1 MPAAKKSVAK
11 AKSKSTPRSRV
22 AQKKN
27 VSLVSRTPKFNLIVV
42 AVVASLVLLAA
53 VVYLFVSQA
62 STARYNALQPVKAGN
77 AAGAKLPISY
87 SSSVLTGTVRYAAP
101 TGSNTSA
108 CTASDPCTLA
118 RAVSQT
124 TAANSTIVLAGG
136 LYRDQANISISG
148 SGRNGLKLIAASGQ
162 IPEIRGSV
170 VVNGGWVT
178 EGSYKYIP
186 YTPRP
191 VELSQGVPFNDT
203 ASMRNLTGDGAGRYP
218 DQAWIG
224 NKALDQV
231 AVKTSLADGKF
242 FVDQTNKRLYLTTT
256 DADKS
261 GIETSRP
268 GDGTTNPR
276 DRAFTIGS
284 TGVTL
289 EGIRINRYSANGD
302 DYGVILLND
311 GSAHNFTMKNS
322 ELSDAPY
329 EGVHVGLVDNPTFK
343 NVTMFNV
350 AWQTINAN
358 QSDKLL
364 LDSVKITDTD
374 PFDEFSSSPAS
385 GALKTSRTRDS
396 KVVSS
401 YIVNNKSHGL
411 WFDQSNINVV
421 VDKNLVK
428 DNSGAGVFFEISD
441 GLTMTNNYVAAT
453 TGQAVKLAGASG
465 LRLVNNTIVG
475 GYDPI
480 GVYVDGRSVAGCATN
495 AALCKS
501 DSPTS
506 DRQGRFASSVG
517 TTMDWIPRIDVM
529 VNNIIAY
536 PGTNQSAAICGKTV
550 SVGTC
555 ITTSWN
561 GTTVVVPLETIIHKA
576 DAARG
581 IPQTIIDG
589 NVYANGSTRIIQA
602 GSSNYTTIAAWTSA
616 LAGSPVNIPGLDAKG
631 KSGNSWVDTDGTGTD
646 SLVNA
651 RADAYKLPA
660 FTGSNAVINA
670 YIPAGTQQYGAL
682 SDTASAPT
690 TTTTVSPTTTTTT
703 TTAPLPTSTAS
714 PTPNNKPPVGPVSLS
729 TTAVSA
735 SQINLSWPAAT
746 DDSPGTLNYVLTR
759 DGKKIYSGTNLSF
772 MDAGLVAATTYS
784 YQVVATDVGLL
795 SSIGAAATS
804 RTLDVPA
811 PPTADTTKP
820 SQPTNAKG
828 NIEFDALKFT
838 YFTNLTWSPSYD
850 NIGVTSY
857 EVKRNNVSLGTVT
870 TPNFR
875 DYSIEP
881 NILYTYDIY
890 ARDAAGNVSAPG
902 ATRLTGRCFLIWC
915 WSE

>member
-11 AKSKSTPRSRV
+11 AKPKSAPRSRV
-22 AQKKN
+22 AQKKS
-27 VSLVSRTPKFNLIVV
+27 VSFVSRAPKFNLVV
-42 AVVASLVLLAA
+42 VGIVASLVLLAA

-77 AAGAKLPISY
+77 AAGATLPISY
-87 SSSVLTGTVRYAAP
+87 SASTLSGAVRYAAP
-101 TGSNTSA
+101 NGSSTSV
-108 CTASDPCTLA
+108 CTSNDPCTLA

-136 LYRDQANISISG
+136 TYRDQANISISG
-148 SGRNGLKLIAASGQ
+148 SSRNGLKLIAASGQ

-170 VVNGGWVT
+170 VVNGGWVA
-178 EGSYKYIP
+178 EGGYKYIS
-186 YTPRP
+186 YMPRP
-191 VELSQGVPFNDT
+191 VELSQGVHFETLSDMT
-203 ASMRNLTGDGAGRYP
+203 NLTGDGAGRYA

-224 NKALDQV
+224 NTALDQV
-231 AVKTSLADGKF
+231 AAKTSLVDGKF
-242 FVDQTNKRLYLTTT
+242 FVDRTNNRLYMTTA
-256 DADKS
+256 DAGRG
-261 GIETSRP
+261 GIEISRP

-276 DRAFTIGS
+276 DRAFSIS
-284 TGVTL
+284 SSGVTL

-302 DYGVILLND
+302 DYGVVLLND
-311 GSAHNFTMKNS
+311 GAHNFTMRQS
-322 ELSDAPY
+322 ELTDAPY

-343 NVTMFNV
+343 NVTMNNV

-364 LDSVKITDTD
+364 LDSVEITNTD

-396 KVVSS
+396 KIVSS

-421 VDKNLVK
+421 VDKNFIK

-441 GLTMTNNYVAAT
+441 GLTMTNNYIAAT
-453 TGQAVKLAGASG
+453 TGQAVKMAGSSG

-480 GVYVDGRSVAGCATN
+480 GVYVDGRSAVGCITDAS
-495 AALCKS
+495 LCKS
-501 DSPTS
+501 TS
-506 DRQGRFASSVG
+506 LTGDRQGRFASSVG
-517 TTMDWIPRIDVM
+517 TTMDWMPRIDVM

-536 PGTNQSAAICGKTV
+536 PVTNQKSAICGKTV

-555 ITTSWN
+555 ITTNWN
-561 GTTVVVPLETIIHKA
+561 GATVVVPLETIIHKA

-602 GSSNYTTIAAWTSA
+602 GNSNYTTIAAWTSA
-616 LAGSPVNIPGLDAKG
+616 LAGPPVNISGLDSRG
-631 KSGNSWVDTDGTGTD
+631 KSGNSWVNTDGTGTD
-646 SLVNA
+646 SLVSA
-651 RADAYKLPA
+651 TKDAYKIPA
-660 FTGSNAVINA
+660 YTGTNAIINT

-682 SDTASAPT
+682 NDTASSTPT
-690 TTTTVSPTTTTTT
+690 VTTTVVPTTTTTT
-703 TTAPLPTSTAS
+703 TSS
-714 PTPNNKPPVGPVSLS
+714 PTPNNKPPIGPASLS
-729 TTAVSA
+729 ATATSD
-735 SQINLSWPAAT
+735 SQISLSWPVAT
-746 DDSPGTLNYVLTR
+746 DDSQGTLNYVLTR

-772 MDAGLVAATTYS
+772 SDTGLAAATTYN
-784 YQVVATDVGLL
+784 YQIVATDVGLL
-795 SSIGAAATS
+795 SSTGANASS
-804 RTLDVPA
+804 RTLTVPV
-811 PPTADTTKP
+811 PPTVDTTKP
-820 SQPTNAKG
+820 SQPTNMKSSMQ
-828 NIEFDALKFT
+828 FDTIRFA

-850 NIGVTSY
+850 NVGVASY
-857 EVKRNNVSLGTVT
+857 EIKRNNISLGTTT

-890 ARDAAGNVSAPG
+890 ARDAAGNVSIPG
-902 ATRLTGRCFLIWC
+902 STHLMGRCFLIWC
-915 WSE
+915 WAE

>member
-1 MPAAKKSVAK
+1 MPAAKKPVAK
-11 AKSKSTPRSRV
+11 TKPKPSSRSRV

-27 VSLVSRTPKFNLIVV
+27 ASLVSRTPKFNLLVV
-42 AVVASLVLLAA
+42 AIVASLVLLAA

-77 AAGAKLPISY
+77 AAGATLPISY
-87 SSSVLTGTVRYAAP
+87 SASTLTGTVRYVAP

-124 TAANSTIVLAGG
+124 ATANSTIVLAGG
-136 LYRDQANISISG
+136 LYRDQANIAISG

-170 VVNGGWVT
+170 VVNGGWTT

-191 VELSQGVPFNDT
+191 VESSQQIPFNDA
-203 ASMRNLTGDGAGRYP
+203 ASMTNLTGDGAGRYP

-231 AVKTSLADGKF
+231 AAKTSLADGKF
-242 FVDQTNKRLYLTTT
+242 YVDQTNNRLYLTAT
-256 DADKS
+256 DAGKS
-261 GIETSRP
+261 GIETSRS

-284 TGVTL
+284 SGVTL

-343 NVTMFNV
+343 NVTMSNV

-421 VDKNLVK
+421 VDKNFIK

-480 GVYVDGRSVAGCATN
+480 GVYVDGRSVAGCSTN
-495 AALCKS
+495 ASLCKS
-501 DSPTS
+501 SSPGS

-517 TTMDWIPRIDVM
+517 TTMDWMPRIDVM

-536 PGTNQSAAICGKTV
+536 PGTNQNAAICGKTV

-561 GTTVVVPLETIIHKA
+561 GTTVVVPFESIIHKA

-589 NVYANGSTRIIQA
+589 NVYANGSTRIVQA
-602 GSSNYTTIAAWTSA
+602 GSANYTTIAAWTSA

-660 FTGSNAVINA
+660 FTGSNAVINT
-670 YIPAGTQQYGAL
+670 YVPAGTQQYGAL
-682 SDTASAPT
+682 SDTTPSPT
-690 TTTTVSPTTTTTT
+690 VTTTVSPTTTTTT
-703 TTAPLPTSTAS
+703 TTTPSPAPDTTPPT
-714 PTPNNKPPVGPVSLS
+714 GPSSLS
-729 TTAVSA
+729 SSA
-735 SQINLSWPAAT
+735 TSVSQINLSWPAAT
-746 DDSPGTLNYVLTR
+746 DNVGVSSYILTR
-759 DGKKIYSGTNLSF
+759 NGTQIYTGTALSF
-772 MDAGLVAATTYS
+772 SDTGLTASTSYTYKVIAKDTVGNPSTGATATGTTQAAPSPTPTP
-784 YQVVATDVGLL
+784 TP
-795 SSIGAAATS
+795 
-804 RTLDVPA
+804 TL
-811 PPTADTTKP
+811 DTTKP
-820 SQPTNAKG
+820 SQPTNTKG
-828 NIEFDALKFT
+828 SIEFDALKFT

-850 NIGVTSY
+850 NSGVTSY
-857 EVKRNNVSLGTVT
+857 EVKRNSVSLGTTT
-870 TPNFR
+870 TPNFK
-875 DYSIEP
+875 DYSLEP

-890 ARDAAGNVSAPG
+890 ARDAAGNVSLPG
-902 ATRLTGRCFLIWC
+902 TARLTGRCFLIWC

>member
-1 MPAAKKSVAK
+1 MPAAKKTVAK
-11 AKSKSTPRSRV
+11 TKPKATPKSRA

-27 VSLVSRTPKFNLIVV
+27 MSLVSRTPKFNLIVV
-42 AVVASLVLLAA
+42 AIVVSLVLLVA

-62 STARYNALQPVKAGN
+62 STARYNALQPVKAGS

-87 SSSVLTGTVRYAAP
+87 APSALTGTVRYAAP
-101 TGSNTSA
+101 NGSNTSG

-170 VVNGGWVT
+170 VVSGGWVT
-178 EGSYKYIP
+178 EGSYKYIS
-186 YTPRP
+186 YMPRP
-191 VELSQGVPFNDT
+191 VELSQGVHFETLSDMT
-203 ASMRNLTGDGAGRYP
+203 NLTGDGSGRYA

-224 NKALDQV
+224 NTALDQV
-231 AVKTSLADGKF
+231 AAKSSLADGKF
-242 FVDQTNKRLYLTTT
+242 FVDQANNRLYMTAA
-256 DADKS
+256 DAS
-261 GIETSRP
+261 RGEIEISRP
-268 GDGTTNPR
+268 GDGTTSPR
-276 DRAFTIGS
+276 DRAFSIS
-284 TGVTL
+284 SSGVTL
-289 EGIRINRYSANGD
+289 EGVRINRYSANGD

-311 GSAHNFTMKNS
+311 GAHNFTMRQS
-322 ELSDAPY
+322 ELTDAPY

-343 NVTMFNV
+343 NVTMSNV

-364 LDSVKITDTD
+364 LDKVKITSTD

-396 KVVSS
+396 KIMSS

-421 VDKNLVK
+421 VDKNFIK

-441 GLTMTNNYVAAT
+441 GLTMTNNYIAAT
-453 TGQAVKLAGASG
+453 TGQAVKLAGSSG

-480 GVYVDGRSVAGCATN
+480 GVYVDGRSAAGCITN
-495 AALCKS
+495 VSLCKS
-501 DSPTS
+501 TS
-506 DRQGRFASSVG
+506 LTGDRQGRFASSAG
-517 TTMDWIPRIDVM
+517 ATMDWMPRIDVM

-536 PGTNQSAAICGKTV
+536 PVTNQKSAICGKTV

-555 ITTSWN
+555 ITTNWN

-602 GSSNYTTIAAWTSA
+602 GSSNYTTITAWTSA
-616 LAGSPVNIPGLDAKG
+616 IAGPPVNISGIDSRG
-631 KSGNSWVDTDGTGTD
+631 KSGNSWVNTDGTGTD
-646 SLVNA
+646 SLVSTNK
-651 RADAYKLPA
+651 DAYKIPA
-660 FTGSNAVINA
+660 YTGTNAIINT

-682 SDTASAPT
+682 SDATSTPT
-690 TTTTVSPTTTTTT
+690 TSPTTTTTT
-703 TTAPLPTSTAS
+703 TTTPS
-714 PTPNNKPPVGPVSLS
+714 PTPDATAPTGPSSLS
-729 TTAVSA
+729 ASA
-735 SQINLSWPAAT
+735 TSTSQVNLSWPAAT
-746 DDSPGTLNYVLTR
+746 DNVGVSSYVLTR
-759 DGKKIYSGTNLSF
+759 NGTQIYTGTALNFSDTGLTASTSYTYKVIAK
-772 MDAGLVAATTYS
+772 DAVGNPSTGATATGTTQAAPSPSPSTTP
-784 YQVVATDVGLL
+784 T
-795 SSIGAAATS
+795 
-804 RTLDVPA
+804 
-811 PPTADTTKP
+811 PTADTAKP
-820 SQPTNAKG
+820 SQPTNATGK
-828 NIEFDALKFT
+828 IEFDALKFT
-838 YFTNLTWSPSYD
+838 YFTNLNWSPSYD
-850 NIGVTSY
+850 NSGVTSY
-857 EVKRNNVSLGTVT
+857 EVRRNNESFGTST
-870 TPNFR
+870 TASFK
-875 DYSIEP
+875 DYSLQP

-890 ARDAAGNVSAPG
+890 ARDATGNVSAP
-902 ATRLTGRCFLIWC
+902 ATTRLTGRCFLIWC